1 MRVKLT
7 IAIIIVAGAATLFFL
22 AGKGGNEEVLY
33 VSPTQFKADAS
44 MAKDRVRIKGK
55 IVPGSVQNSADKMH
69 LWFDIGDGT
78 TAVKVHY
85 KGPAP
90 EAFQEGLEA
99 VVDGRMGSGGV
110 FECRELVVKCPSKY
124 ESKPGTHPTE
134 VPRGSA

>member
-7 IAIIIVAGAATLFFL
+7 IAMVIVAGAITLFFL
-22 AGKGGNEEVLY
+22 AGRGSNDEVLY
-33 VSPTQFKADAS
+33 MAPTQFKADA
-44 MAKDRVRIKGK
+44 ALQKNRVRIKGM
-55 IVPGSVQNSADKMH
+55 IVPGTVKTSSDKMH
-69 LWFDIGDGT
+69 LWFDIGDDK

-99 VVDGRMGSGGV
+99 VVDGRMGSQGV

-124 ESKPGTHPTE
+124 ESKPGKHPAE